1 MEPLYGLYLSQPFW
15 LWAGVGAA
23 VLGIEVATGSGYLLW
38 PAGSAAA
45 MAVLALFGVR
55 LGLAGDLLLFAI
67 LTLVTTLTA
76 RRFWPN
82 ARLAIG
88 ADINDPLPRLI
99 GHHGQAAEAFQGGRG
114 RVFVDGKEW
123 AAEAEDL
130 APIARGERIEVMAVL
145 DGARLMVRAPGEAAG

>member
-1 MEPLYGLYLSQPFW
+1 MDALYAFYLSQPFW
-15 LWAGVGAA
+15 TWAGIAAA
-23 VLGIEVATGSGYLLW
+23 VLAVEVATGSGYLLW
-38 PAGSAAA
+38 PSGSAGIV
-45 MAVLALFGVR
+45 AVLALFGVR
-55 LGLAGDLLLFAI
+55 LGLAGDILAFAV
-67 LTLVTTLTA
+67 LTLITTLAA

-123 AAEAEDL
+123 AAEAEGL

-145 DGARLMVRAPGEAAG
+145 DGARLKVRAPGEAAG